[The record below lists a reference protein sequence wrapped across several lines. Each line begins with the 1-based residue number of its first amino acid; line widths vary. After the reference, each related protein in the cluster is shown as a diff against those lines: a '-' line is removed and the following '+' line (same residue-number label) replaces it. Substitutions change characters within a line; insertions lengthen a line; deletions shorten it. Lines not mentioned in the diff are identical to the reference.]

1 MSITL
6 WKPQWN
12 GVEKRGLELVIS
24 LSLLA
29 RAFASFISV
38 SGGTS
43 SSVKPWYKSLKV
55 MAIASHM
62 LSSSSTAVLAL
73 PWGID
78 ESGLE
83 SDGVSVTAG
92 PGSGRIWEDRQ
103 NWVKRK
109 KNIDLDLLGWCY
121 RVSVYGIDRCGGL
134 GGGLCRMYERKFGCY

>member
-83 SDGVSVTAG
+83 SDGVSVTNALAG
-92 PGSGRIWEDRQ
+92 PGAGNVRTGLSGRNMFIGTSSGDVIGLQCMVVIVAGCTR
-103 NWVKRK
+103 
-109 KNIDLDLLGWCY
+109 GS
-121 RVSVYGIDRCGGL
+121 SVAAD
-134 GGGLCRMYERKFGCY
+134 

>member
-55 MAIASHM
+55 MAIPNHM
-62 LSSSSTAVLAL
+62 SSSLSAAEFAL
-73 PWGID
+73 PCEID
-78 ESGLE
+78 ETGLE
-83 SDGVSVTAG
+83 SDGVSVT
-92 PGSGRIWEDRQ
+92 
-103 NWVKRK
+103 
-109 KNIDLDLLGWCY
+109 
-121 RVSVYGIDRCGGL
+121 
-134 GGGLCRMYERKFGCY
+134 